1 MIKNKIQTGLNQ
13 LGYKIE
19 RLDSTFKNN
28 LLFKKILLKVKNF
41 TMTNSK
47 RIFYLHHSVNHIVK
61 NRINGDIVECGVWK
75 GGSVMAI
82 AFSLLQKKNLTK
94 NIYLFDTFTG
104 MSTPTKKDYLHG
116 NRKKTAKKLMKEDE
130 YLKCIA
136 NIAEVKK
143 NVFSTNYP
151 KKKFKFIIGDV
162 LKTLKKNTPKK
173 ISLLRLDTDWYE
185 STKIELNLLYPKL
198 SKGGVLI
205 IDDYNTWN
213 GCKKAV
219 DEYFKNKKNIF
230 FLSIDNE
237 ALLGIKF

>member
-13 LGYKIE
+13 FGYKIE

-94 NIYLFDTFTG
+94 NIYLFEI
-104 MSTPTKKDYLHG
+104 L
-116 NRKKTAKKLMKEDE
+116 
-130 YLKCIA
+130 
-136 NIAEVKK
+136 
-143 NVFSTNYP
+143 
-151 KKKFKFIIGDV
+151 
-162 LKTLKKNTPKK
+162 
-173 ISLLRLDTDWYE
+173 
-185 STKIELNLLYPKL
+185 
-198 SKGGVLI
+198 
-205 IDDYNTWN
+205 
-213 GCKKAV
+213 
-219 DEYFKNKKNIF
+219 
-230 FLSIDNE
+230 
-237 ALLGIKF
+237 